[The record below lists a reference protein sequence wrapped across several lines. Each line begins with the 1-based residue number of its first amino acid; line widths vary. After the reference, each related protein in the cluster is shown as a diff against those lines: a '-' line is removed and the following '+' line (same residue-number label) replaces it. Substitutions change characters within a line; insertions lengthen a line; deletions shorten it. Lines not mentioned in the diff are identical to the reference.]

1 MDFFIAAN
9 NHLKHYR
16 QIQYNG
22 VFVKEKKSRLI
33 KTQLTS
39 LSRTHY
45 SLLIVFTLII
55 SLAPHDP
62 LRQALHFI
70 NEGTNLDRK
79 VTGQWSH
86 GSQVIEEVSD
96 SRVSPLSRE
105 PGASWD
111 NLHSGGT
118 GAKSE
123 LSFLTL
129 L

>member
-1 MDFFIAAN
+1 MHFFIDAN
-9 NHLKHYR
+9 NHLKPHR
-16 QIQYNG
+16 QVQYNG
-22 VFVKEKKSRLI
+22 VFVKGKKSRLI

-45 SLLIVFTLII
+45 SLLFVFTLII
-55 SLAPHDP
+55 SLASHDP

-79 VTGQWSH
+79 VTCPWSH

-105 PGASWD
+105 PHTSWD